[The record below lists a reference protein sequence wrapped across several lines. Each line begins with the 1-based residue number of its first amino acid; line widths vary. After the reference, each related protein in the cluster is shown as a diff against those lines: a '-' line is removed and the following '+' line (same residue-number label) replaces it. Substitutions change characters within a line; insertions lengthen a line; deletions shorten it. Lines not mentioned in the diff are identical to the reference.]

1 MMFNDLYRGVGR
13 FSKINN
19 ITVGFCCGEAIKTIK
34 AKPKHFLNNDSNTK
48 VIYWGCTTN
57 ELKLH

>member
-1 MMFNDLYRGVGR
+1 MSNDLYRGVGR

-34 AKPKHFLNNDSNTK
+34 AKPEHFFNNNCITK
-48 VIYWGCTTN
+48 VIY
-57 ELKLH
+57 